1 MRAEQNS
8 MQKTGTDKRNLLFL
22 LLACFFLT
30 NALLAEFIGVK
41 IFSTEKTLGLPD
53 AGFRIFG
60 YTLNFQLTAGV
71 ILWPVVFIITDIVN
85 EYFGKKGVQ
94 RLTMIAIGL
103 IVYAFIMVRWAIWLT
118 PADWWTQS
126 ASTKGLR
133 DLNQAYS
140 QVFGQGL
147 FIIIGS
153 LFAFLVGQVV
163 DAGIFRALR
172 KRTGPKAIWL
182 RATGSTLVS
191 QLLDSYVVL
200 LIAFYWGADWPLSQ
214 VLAVGTM
221 GYIYKFSVAIL
232 LTPVLYMV
240 HGWIDCYLGKELSHA
255 MMDEAIS

>member
-1 MRAEQNS
+1 MNQSTA
-8 MQKTGTDKRNLLFL
+8 DKKNLLFL
-22 LLACFFLT
+22 MLAGFFLT

-41 IFSTEKTLGLPD
+41 IFSAEKTLGLPD
-53 AGFRIFG
+53 AGFRILG

-71 ILWPVVFIITDIVN
+71 ILWPVVFVITDIVN
-85 EYFGKKGVQ
+85 EYFGKKGVR
-94 RLTMIAIGL
+94 RLTMMAIGL
-103 IVYAFIMVRWAIWLT
+103 IVYAFIMVRLAIWLT
-118 PADWWTQS
+118 PADWWSQS
-126 ASTKGLR
+126 ATTKGLR

-153 LFAFLVGQVV
+153 LCAFLIGQVV

-172 KRTGPKAIWL
+172 KRTGSKAIWL

-200 LIAFYWGADWPLSQ
+200 IIAFYWGADWPLSQ

-221 GYIYKFSVAIL
+221 GYLYKFSVAII
-232 LTPVLYMV
+232 LTPVLYAV
-240 HGWIDCYLGKELSHA
+240 HHWIDRYLGTDLSNS
-255 MMDEAIS
+255 MMEEAIS

>member
-1 MRAEQNS
+1 MNQSTA
-8 MQKTGTDKRNLLFL
+8 DKKNLLFL
-22 LLACFFLT
+22 MLAGFFLT

-41 IFSTEKTLGLPD
+41 IFSAEKTLGLPD
-53 AGFRIFG
+53 AGFRILG

-71 ILWPVVFIITDIVN
+71 ILWPVVFVITDIVN
-85 EYFGKKGVQ
+85 EYFGKKGVR
-94 RLTMIAIGL
+94 RLTMMAIGL
-103 IVYAFIMVRWAIWLT
+103 IVYAFIMVRLAIWLT
-118 PADWWTQS
+118 PADWWSQS
-126 ASTKGLR
+126 ATTKGLR

-153 LFAFLVGQVV
+153 LCAFLIGQVV

-172 KRTGPKAIWL
+172 KRTGSKAIWL

-200 LIAFYWGADWPLSQ
+200 IIAFYWGADWPLSQ

-221 GYIYKFSVAIL
+221 GYLYKFSVAII
-232 LTPVLYMV
+232 LTPVLYAV
-240 HGWIDCYLGKELSHA
+240 HHWIDRYLGADLSNS
-255 MMDEAIS
+255 MMEEAIS

>member
-1 MRAEQNS
+1 MSADSQSIKAVSSE
-8 MQKTGTDKRNLLFL
+8 KKNLLFL
-22 LLACFFLT
+22 LLAGFFLT

-41 IFSTEKTLGLPD
+41 IFSAERTLGLPD
-53 AGFRIFG
+53 AGFRILG

-71 ILWPVVFIITDIVN
+71 ILWPVVFVITDIVN

-94 RLTMIAIGL
+94 RLTMMAIAL
-103 IVYAFIMVRWAIWLT
+103 IVYAFIMVRLAIWLT
-118 PADWWTQS
+118 PADWWAQS

-153 LFAFLVGQVV
+153 LCAFLIGQVV

-172 KRTGPKAIWL
+172 MRTGAKAIWL

-232 LTPVLYMV
+232 LTPVLYFV
-240 HGWIDCYLGKELSHA
+240 HHRIDRFLGKELSDT
-255 MMDEAIS
+255 MMEEALN

>member
-1 MRAEQNS
+1 MLAEHPNTTA
-8 MQKTGTDKRNLLFL
+8 TGLDKKNLLFL
-22 LLACFFLT
+22 FLAGFFLT

-41 IFSTEKTLGLPD
+41 IFSAEKTLGLPD
-53 AGFRIFG
+53 AGFRILG

-71 ILWPVVFIITDIVN
+71 ILWPVVFVITDIVN
-85 EYFGKKGVQ
+85 EYFGRKGVQ
-94 RLTMIAIGL
+94 RLTMMAIVL
-103 IVYAFIMVRWAIWLT
+103 IIYAFLMVRFAIWLT
-118 PADWWTQS
+118 PADWWVKS

-147 FIIIGS
+147 FIIAGS
-153 LFAFLVGQVV
+153 LCAFLIGQVV

-172 KRTGPKAIWL
+172 KRTGARAIWL

-200 LIAFYWGADWPLSQ
+200 IIAFYWGADWPLSQ

-221 GYIYKFSVAIL
+221 GYIYKFSVALL
-232 LTPVLYMV
+232 LTPVLYAV
-240 HGWIDCYLGKELSHA
+240 HHRIDRFLGKELSESMMQDA
-255 MMDEAIS
+255 MN